1 MSKTEKKVKKN
12 TKVKEDIEEII
23 DDEEKVEPKKRKT
36 KLEETQELFLEKDYH
51 GLKVFLSFLVVLLL
65 LGLIGFLYYKKVY
78 SSPLTTFTNSLS
90 NFQKELS
97 KDYKDNKYNK
107 ISAILELDLKDN
119 NNDNAKGI
127 EVLNNMQTNMVLVND
142 KDNTYLEVDTKYDK
156 SHYVNLKLYA
166 KEEDHKTYSYI
177 KLDKYYDK
185 YLKYENKYLQY
196 YPFIKLLHEED
207 LKDLFTSVI
216 NDSMD
221 KNNFTRTYETIDDV
235 KLSKNTLTIKSNDY
249 EKLLTNIV
257 NKIKKDNSLLDKLKK
272 HYPDITNRLDNYL
285 EKVKASPKDITIS
298 TYNKQNIKQDL
309 VMIELI
315 SNDKKIVLELND
327 NKKVITITK
336 DNNEKEIVITKNN
349 KASYTI
355 DFTNKDDT
363 KTYKFNLIITL
374 DKTNDI
380 PTLIINDDMSVKELN
395 QETLDSIISEVSN
408 DNLKNVFKLLQ
419 KKNS

>member
-107 ISAILELDLKDN
+107 ISSIIDLDLKDN
-119 NNDNAKGI
+119 DSDKVKGI
-127 EVLNNMQTNMVLVND
+127 EILNNMQTNMVLVND

-298 TYNKQNIKQDL
+298 TYNKRILKQDL

-336 DNNEKEIVITKNN
+336 DNNEKGIVITKNN

>member
-97 KDYKDNKYNK
+97 KEYKDNKYNK

-249 EKLLTNIV
+249 EKILTNIV

-298 TYNKQNIKQDL
+298 TYNKRNLKQDL

>member
-119 NNDNAKGI
+119 NNDTAKGI

-298 TYNKQNIKQDL
+298 TYNKRNLKQDL

-336 DNNEKEIVITKNN
+336 DNNEKGIVITKNN

>member
-23 DDEEKVEPKKRKT
+23 EEDEVIETKKRKT

-51 GLKVFLSFLVVLLL
+51 GLKVFLSFVVVLLL
-65 LGLIGFLYYKKVY
+65 LGLIGYLYYKKVY
-78 SSPLTTFTNSLS
+78 CSPQITFTNSLA

-107 ISAILELDLKDN
+107 ISSIIDLDLKDN
-119 NNDNAKGI
+119 DSDKVKGI
-127 EVLNNMQTNMVLVND
+127 EILNNMQTNMVLVND
-142 KDNTYLEVDTKYDK
+142 KDNIYLEVDTKYDK
-156 SHYVNLKLYA
+156 SQYVNLKLYA
-166 KEEDHKTYSYI
+166 KEEDNKTYSYI

-207 LKDLFTSVI
+207 LNDLFTSAI
-216 NDSMD
+216 KDSIS
-221 KNNFTRTYETIDDV
+221 KGNFTRTEETIDNV
-235 KLSKNTLTIKSNDY
+235 KLSKNTLTIKSTEY
-249 EKLLTNIV
+249 EKLITNIV
-257 NKIKKDNSLLDKLKK
+257 NKIKKDNSLLNKLKNY
-272 HYPDITNRLDNYL
+272 YPDITNRLDNYL
-285 EKVKASPKDITIS
+285 EKVKNNPKDITIS
-298 TYNKQNIKQDL
+298 TYNKINLKQDL

-315 SNDKKIVLELND
+315 SNDKKIVLELNN
-327 NKKVITITK
+327 NKTTITITK
-336 DNNEKEIVITKNN
+336 GNNEKEIVVTKNN

-355 DFTNKDDT
+355 DLTNKDDS
-363 KTYKFNLIITL
+363 KTYKFNVIITL

-395 QETLDSIISEVSN
+395 QESLNSVINEASN
-408 DNLKNVFKLLQ
+408 DNLKNVLKVLQ